1 MCKRGG
7 KETEGAT
14 QKERDSNLSIS
25 SLGHWPVGASL
36 RGAMT
41 LYMVAVKHIYSV
53 PIYLTATKACRLTGL
68 PAETLNEELE
78 PVCMV
83 VFVRARTSVLVYKCV
98 FLGVFVK
105 ALTEL

>member
-1 MCKRGG
+1 
-7 KETEGAT
+7 
-14 QKERDSNLSIS
+14 
-25 SLGHWPVGASL
+25 
-36 RGAMT
+36 MT

-78 PVCMV
+78 PVCMI